1 MSLVS
6 NSPAKYKLKL
16 QAMPMQE
23 LRSLLENDL
32 KRQGYE
38 SYLTNMTESDL
49 DLKVIKQ
56 SQKPTLISLA
66 RKRHKPLEIE
76 LRVNHELL
84 NSHDLVTKQTKSRNS
99 GNRQNS
105 FMMYRFLFLGLFLA
119 SILISIFVLF
129 VDIIVS
135 IIETATPGWSSY
147 QRSTGILVVATIIL
161 LWYVYVRPRVK
172 ANDTN
177 RRHQTDSLLL
187 ENIKTFIEGLAYQG
201 PVNAIVRCWNCF
213 EKIENSESFCSNC
226 GKQQD

>member
-1 MSLVS
+1 
-6 NSPAKYKLKL
+6 
-16 QAMPMQE
+16 
-23 LRSLLENDL
+23 
-32 KRQGYE
+32 
-38 SYLTNMTESDL
+38 MTESDL

-76 LRVNHELL
+76 LMVNHELL
-84 NSHDLVTKQTKSRNS
+84 NIHDLVTKQAKSRNT

-135 IIETATPGWSSY
+135 IIEAATPGWTSY
-147 QRSTGILVVATIIL
+147 QRSTGILVVATLIL
-161 LWYVYVRPRVK
+161 LWYVYIRPRVH
-172 ANDTN
+172 ASETR
-177 RRHQTDSLLL
+177 RRHQIVSLLL
-187 ENIKTFIEGLAYQG
+187 ENVKSFIEGLAYQA
-201 PVNAIVRCWNCF
+201 PTDSIIRCWNCF
-213 EKIENSESFCSNC
+213 EKIDKSESFCSNC

>member
-6 NSPAKYKLKL
+6 DSAAKYKLKL

-23 LRSLLENDL
+23 LRGLLEKDL
-32 KRQGYE
+32 ASQGYE
-38 SYLTNMTESDL
+38 SYLTNMTETDL

-76 LRVNHELL
+76 LMVNHELL
-84 NSHDLVTKQTKSRNS
+84 DSHDLVTKQAKSRNS
-99 GNRQNS
+99 GNRQSS

-129 VDIIVS
+129 VDIIIS
-135 IIETATPGWSSY
+135 IIEAATPGWSSY
-147 QRSTGILVVATIIL
+147 QRSTGILVVSALIL
-161 LWYVYVRPRVK
+161 LWYIYIRPRVK
-172 ANDTN
+172 ASDTH
-177 RRHQTDSLLL
+177 RRNKSDSHLL
-187 ENIKTFIEGLAYQG
+187 EYIKTFIENLAYQA
-201 PVNAIVRCWNCF
+201 PANAIVRCWNCF
-213 EKIENSESFCSNC
+213 EKIDQAESFCSNC